1 MKEITLKRLKINNF
15 KGIKSL
21 DISFE
26 GKETYITG
34 DNASGK
40 TTVFDAFTWLL
51 FDKDSDNR
59 TDFSI
64 KPLDK
69 NNMPIR
75 VDVEVCGEFEI
86 DGVLLLLKKTYK
98 EKWTTKRGT
107 SEETF
112 TGNETLYEVDDV
124 PYKKNDY
131 KKLIEDK
138 FTNEDLFKLLT
149 NPLYFSTQ
157 IKWKDARE
165 IVLSIAGEVD
175 IEDVID
181 YKPELEPIK
190 DEVINKGVDN
200 LLKSK
205 KATMKKLADQKKEI
219 PIRIAEQQRMLTN
232 ISVEDLKDAI
242 KLKNAKIESLEQK
255 ASGIKNNV
263 DEINALHDKRT
274 IKDTKL
280 RDIRSVASER
290 TFKVKNELREK
301 ISSSKAQERELR
313 DIMNEYEAKQKTLE
327 NELKVLKIAKDKYA
341 DEYSEA
347 YKAKADLSTIKENC
361 PYCGKPLDNFEEE
374 KEKYLE
380 LFNSDRAKKLENIT
394 TKGKETAK
402 KIEDSESE
410 LKDVIDLKTEQF
422 KKVNKVSM
430 AVMELQ
436 KELDQFD
443 NKPIYTSEE
452 LEQLKGL
459 EENIK
464 AIDEEIEN
472 AKNNSNSEEKEKYK
486 ALISEHKEKLEV
498 MLENLGKSKVDD
510 EIKTRI
516 TDLEEK
522 EKGLV
527 KELACIERD
536 IELCELFIKS
546 KVDILEGNINK
557 HFNGVDFKLFE
568 TQVNGGINE
577 CCQVMVDGVPFND
590 LNTAKKI
597 NSGLAIINTVSKHH
611 EIKLP
616 IFIDNR
622 ESIILLENVDT
633 QIINLRADN
642 VEELQISGG
651 TFND

>member
-1 MKEITLKRLKINNF
+1 MKQIELKRLKINNF

-138 FTNEDLFKLLT
+138 FTSEDLFKLLT

-175 IEDVID
+175 IEDVIA

-205 KATMKKLADQKKEI
+205 KATMKRLADQKKEI

-274 IKDTKL
+274 VEDTKL
-280 RDIRSVASER
+280 RDIRSVASDR

-301 ISSSKAQERELR
+301 ISTSKAQERELR
-313 DIMNEYEAKQKTLE
+313 DIMRL
-327 NELKVLKIAKDKYA
+327 
-341 DEYSEA
+341 
-347 YKAKADLSTIKENC
+347 
-361 PYCGKPLDNFEEE
+361 
-374 KEKYLE
+374 
-380 LFNSDRAKKLENIT
+380 
-394 TKGKETAK
+394 
-402 KIEDSESE
+402 
-410 LKDVIDLKTEQF
+410 
-422 KKVNKVSM
+422 NKR
-430 AVMELQ
+430 
-436 KELDQFD
+436 
-443 NKPIYTSEE
+443 P
-452 LEQLKGL
+452 
-459 EENIK
+459 
-464 AIDEEIEN
+464 
-472 AKNNSNSEEKEKYK
+472 
-486 ALISEHKEKLEV
+486 
-498 MLENLGKSKVDD
+498 
-510 EIKTRI
+510 
-516 TDLEEK
+516 
-522 EKGLV
+522 
-527 KELACIERD
+527 
-536 IELCELFIKS
+536 
-546 KVDILEGNINK
+546 
-557 HFNGVDFKLFE
+557 
-568 TQVNGGINE
+568 
-577 CCQVMVDGVPFND
+577 
-590 LNTAKKI
+590 
-597 NSGLAIINTVSKHH
+597 
-611 EIKLP
+611 
-616 IFIDNR
+616 
-622 ESIILLENVDT
+622 
-633 QIINLRADN
+633 
-642 VEELQISGG
+642 
-651 TFND
+651 